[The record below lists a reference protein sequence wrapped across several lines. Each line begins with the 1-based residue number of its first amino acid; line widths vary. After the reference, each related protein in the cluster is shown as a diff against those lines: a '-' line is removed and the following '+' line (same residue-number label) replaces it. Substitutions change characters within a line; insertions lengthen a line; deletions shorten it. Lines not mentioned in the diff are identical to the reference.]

1 MSLIEL
7 TEILFQDATNKVS
20 VYKINKSKELITP
33 SIFAG
38 INTISSLR
46 ALAEYE
52 RKYKRLNH
60 IKGVS
65 MPLEIINNI
74 MSKCKKEERLL
85 LDEKLRI
92 PIPSTEMMYYKV
104 DDTFIK
110 IIKKLDIPI
119 YNHFYINQ
127 TNLQNKKSNKIGNFE
142 KWITGLR
149 KDFFPLVMETLILE
163 DQYSF
168 SFYVPPAT
176 PIFNSGVSLDISMEI
191 NQLAEHYVY
200 PRNNRLSSEQKP
212 LATFLNFG
220 SQSFKIGNET
230 RKISNKLISSL
241 DTLESDFII
250 FKIFNERGARWNTT
264 SLNNLKLL
272 INDIQV
278 FCENEEKLLMIT
290 DSLEIG
296 QVLLYNGLSI
306 YSTPLNMNT
315 ERRTYKGG
323 YVDKNK
329 FKVWLRHYNEI
340 LSWEDYLD
348 AVENNGGVIPYSST
362 LRDYYDVQSLKNLN
376 RIQVAKFRCQLR
388 AENLNDDC
396 DEWHQSVQDRDTRT
410 AKIQLNNS
418 GLRNFSNYLL

>member
-46 ALAEYE
+46 ALADYE
-52 RKYKRLNH
+52 RKFKKLKH

-65 MPLEIINNI
+65 IPLETINAI

-92 PIPSTEMMYYKV
+92 PIPSTEMMYYKAE
-104 DDTFIK
+104 DTFQK
-110 IIKKLDIPI
+110 IIRKLDIPI

-127 TNLQNKKSNKIGNFE
+127 TNLQKKKSEKINNFE
-142 KWITGLR
+142 KWLTGLR
-149 KDFFPLVMETLILE
+149 KDFFPFVMETLILE

-176 PIFNSGVSLDISMEI
+176 PIFNSGTSLDINMEI
-191 NQLAEHYVY
+191 NQLAEQYVF

-220 SQSFKIGNET
+220 SQSFLNSNET
-230 RKISNKLISSL
+230 RKITNKIISSL

-250 FKIFNERGARWNTT
+250 FKIFNERGARWNAS

-272 INDIQV
+272 INDIQA

-296 QVLLYNGLSI
+296 QVLLYSGISI

-315 ERRTYKGG
+315 ERRSFKGG

-340 LSWEDYLD
+340 ICWEDYIN
-348 AVENNGGVIPYSST
+348 AVEINGGAII
-362 LRDYYDVQSLKNLN
+362 RDNYDLQKLKNLN
-376 RIQVAKFRCQLR
+376 RIQVANFRCQLR

-396 DEWHQSVQDRDTRT
+396 GEWHQSIQDHDTRT

-418 GLRNFSNYLL
+418 GLRNFSNYLI